1 METEDLK
8 RTPTKQVL
16 RKSGKRIDNIMMNSS
31 SEFISAPVSKEGM
44 LCHLSSSNK
53 WKPVYFVLCG
63 SMLYWKNKETSTA
76 ILGEIFLK
84 DAIIEKLTVL
94 PKSNFVIK
102 ITKDDKLWQIST
114 EKETVC
120 DEWINELIQNAQKP
134 PSIPLIPTNRKETR
148 ILRAQ
153 KKVGGTIATSA
164 PGKKIIREALG
175 TEGYKSISIVKKIVD
190 AVDGKK
196 KAKEVEELLIR
207 LGVKIILLAK
217 NKEITLEDLARHKK
231 SIKSVCDLMS
241 HHSQFTFDYSHVSLQ
256 NQIKLLVDDIT
267 KTLSRC
273 FSPKNMSRFAEL
285 HTYLSSAHV
294 LDKLFIDP
302 NMRGLKKEWHYLMK
316 NVSSQLDWA
325 E

>member
-217 NKEITLEDLARHKK
+217 NKEITLE
-231 SIKSVCDLMS
+231 
-241 HHSQFTFDYSHVSLQ
+241 
-256 NQIKLLVDDIT
+256 VDDIT

-285 HTYLSSAHV
+285 HTYLSSAPV

-316 NVSSQLDWA
+316 NVSSQLDWSD
-325 E
+325 